1 MGEGHDLSNPHSRS
15 LPLLGMGLDHRTRVQ
30 EAAGPSCH
38 HPGAQNSTG
47 SHPHLPAAPGRRG
60 SGQEVNKED
69 GQANVKQDH
78 HADEDGVGD
87 LEAVERGCLSPHNL

>member
-1 MGEGHDLSNPHSRS
+1 MGEGYDLSNLDPS
-15 LPLLGMGLDHRTRVQ
+15 LCWGWASINHRTRVR
-30 EAAGPSCH
+30 EAAGPSSH

-47 SHPHLPAAPGRRG
+47 SHPHLPVAPGRRG

-87 LEAVERGCLSPHNL
+87 LGAVERGCLSPHNL